1 MMVVF
6 VALPFPLF
14 GPGIV
19 GLLVDEGND
28 YWAVLAVCQVWLLDL
43 TTAWISVLKEVVVV
57 RARCMA
63 VCR

>member
-19 GLLVDEGND
+19 GLLVEEGND
-28 YWAVLAVCQVWLLDL
+28 YWAVLALCQVLLLDL
-43 TTAWISVLKEVVVV
+43 TTAWISVLQGIPIGT
-57 RARCMA
+57 C
-63 VCR
+63 

>member
-19 GLLVDEGND
+19 GLLVEEGND

-43 TTAWISVLKEVVVV
+43 TTAWISVLRKSW
-57 RARCMA
+57 
-63 VCR
+63 